1 MFLSDHER
9 AVWFGAKLGILS
21 HSDRNIDINYGEV
34 ISWKFGMKLVHVRKS
49 IFLYLLSRLYIYLAL
64 WKARNNF
71 IFQLV
76 ESTCPKN
83 IINFV
88 HNYFKFDSMDVCN
101 KAFLSASLVPKSL
114 DLISKDNIVLFTD
127 SAYIAKDKKS
137 SCGFVMIKENNPF
150 VGNLLLH

>member
-1 MFLSDHER
+1 MEIQNETSSCKEIHLP
-9 AVWFGAKLGILS
+9 
-21 HSDRNIDINYGEV
+21 
-34 ISWKFGMKLVHVRKS
+34 ISVVLT
-49 IFLYLLSRLYIYLAL
+49 IYLAL

-76 ESTCPKN
+76 ESTCPF
-83 IINFV
+83 NFV
-88 HNYFKFDSMDVCN
+88 HNYFKFDSMDVC
-101 KAFLSASLVPKSL
+101 KFLSASLVPKSL

-150 VGNLLLH
+150 VGNLLCIEGS